1 MKKKFVALLLSG
13 VMLIG
18 SCFSLDC
25 FAAPHH
31 KNKPAVHKV
40 SRPDTSVKPKKVK
53 KHHVKKKP
61 SEKKWF
67 CSHKNK
73 PGVKKH
79 ETKKFKWFKKDKK
92 QTVKKHETKKFK
104 WFKKKKK
111 QTVKSQQKRQRKFFK
126 FWRKRH

>member
-1 MKKKFVALLLSG
+1 MKKKFLALLLSG

-40 SRPDTSVKPKKVK
+40 SRHDTSVKPKKVK

-61 SEKKWF
+61 SKKNG
-67 CSHKNK
+67 SAATKTNPVLKNMKQRNSNGLKKTKNK
-73 PGVKKH
+73 
-79 ETKKFKWFKKDKK
+79 
-92 QTVKKHETKKFK
+92 Q
-104 WFKKKKK
+104 
-111 QTVKSQQKRQRKFFK
+111 
-126 FWRKRH
+126 